1 MKQLTVFIVDNQP
14 IYRQGLRQ
22 VLSPYSHIEVI
33 GECDLTQ
40 DVCNIVGSLSP
51 DVALVEVTPF
61 SRDGFGIVRQIAVRY
76 PGVAV
81 VALSSSPN
89 DDQLFQAVKSG
100 SAALVGKHISPGELV
115 DILLR
120 VGRGER
126 PIDLNLLDRPNTALE
141 VINLF
146 RHMALR
152 DRGALLTP
160 LSPRELE
167 ILGYVAN
174 GYANKRIAIILELSA
189 QTIKNHLTSIL
200 RKLDA
205 NDRTQAVVLAVRKG
219 WLSLGGFA
227 GKREEGQLHAELV

>member
-1 MKQLTVFIVDNQP
+1 MKQLTVFIADNQP
-14 IYRQGLRQ
+14 IFRQGLRQ

-40 DVCNIVGSLSP
+40 DVCNIVESLSP

-61 SRDGFGIVRQIAVRY
+61 SRDGFGVARQIAVRY

-100 SAALVGKHISPGELV
+100 AAALVGRNIIPGELV
-115 DILLR
+115 DILLC

-174 GYANKRIAIILELSA
+174 GYANKRIAVILEVSE

>member
-1 MKQLTVFIVDNQP
+1 MKQLTVFIADNQP

-22 VLSPYSHIEVI
+22 VLSPYRHIEVI
-33 GECDLTQ
+33 GECDLAQ
-40 DVCNIVGSLSP
+40 DVCNILESLSP

-61 SRDGFGIVRQIAVRY
+61 SRDGFSVVRQIAVRY
-76 PGVAV
+76 PGIAV
-81 VALSSSPN
+81 LALSSSPN

-100 SAALVGKHISPGELV
+100 AAALVGKNITPGELV
-115 DILLR
+115 AILLR
-120 VGRGER
+120 VGQGER

-146 RHMALR
+146 RHMALK
-152 DRGALLTP
+152 DGGALLTP

-174 GYANKRIAIILELSA
+174 GYANKHIAVTLEVSE

-219 WLSLGGFA
+219 WISLDGFA
-227 GKREEGQLHAELV
+227 GKREEEQLHAELV

>member
-1 MKQLTVFIVDNQP
+1 MKQLTVFIADNQP
-14 IYRQGLRQ
+14 IFRQGLRQ

-100 SAALVGKHISPGELV
+100 AAALVGRNIIPGELV

>member
-1 MKQLTVFIVDNQP
+1 MKQLTVFIVDSQP
-14 IYRQGLRQ
+14 IYRQGHRQ
-22 VLSPYSHIEVI
+22 VLSPYSHIEVL

-40 DVCNIVGSLSP
+40 DVCSIVENLSP
-51 DVALVEVTPF
+51 DVVLVEVIPL
-61 SRDGFGIVRQIAVRY
+61 SLYGFGVVKQIAVRY
-76 PGVAV
+76 PDVAV

-100 SAALVGKHISPGELV
+100 SAALVGKNISPDELV
-115 DILLR
+115 DILVC
-120 VGRGER
+120 VGQGER

-174 GYANKRIAIILELSA
+174 GYANKHIAIILELSE

-219 WLSLGGFA
+219 WLSLDGFA
-227 GKREEGQLHAELV
+227 GKPEERQLHAELV

>member
-1 MKQLTVFIVDNQP
+1 MKQLTVFIADNQP
-14 IYRQGLRQ
+14 IFRQGLRQ

-100 SAALVGKHISPGELV
+100 AAALVGRNIIPGELV

-219 WLSLGGFA
+219 WLSLGGFG

>member
-1 MKQLTVFIVDNQP
+1 MKQLTVFIADNQP

-40 DVCNIVGSLSP
+40 DVCNIVENLSP

-61 SRDGFGIVRQIAVRY
+61 SRDGFGIVQQIAVRY

-115 DILLR
+115 DILVR
-120 VGRGER
+120 VGRGEC
-126 PIDLNLLDRPNTALE
+126 PIGLNLLDRPNTALE

-174 GYANKRIAIILELSA
+174 GYANKRIAVILEISE

-219 WLSLGGFA
+219 WLNLDGFA